1 MWLFFA
7 FGGLCRLRKH
17 GSNGPR
23 LAGKLEY
30 FRDSSVISKLAGCRR
45 WDTAVVNDHGPRYF
59 EDYALG
65 ATREC
70 GSVTVDEA
78 GMISFAKEFDPQPF
92 HVDPVAAAAGPFGGL
107 IASGWHTAALVMR
120 LLVENY
126 LSAESSLGSA
136 GLDEIRWPYPV
147 RPGDTLR
154 VRATVVESR
163 RSLSKPDRGIIKT
176 LVEAVDQDGRTVMRA
191 TAINFL
197 RVRPTPG
204 ALEWHSGK

>member
-1 MWLFFA
+1 M
-7 FGGLCRLRKH
+7 
-17 GSNGPR
+17 
-23 LAGKLEY
+23 
-30 FRDSSVISKLAGCRR
+30 
-45 WDTAVVNDHGPRYF
+45 VNDHGPRYF

-65 ATREC
+65 STREC
-70 GSVTVDEA
+70 GSVNVDEA
-78 GMISFAKEFDPQPF
+78 GIIAFAKEFDPQPF

-120 LLVENY
+120 LLVGNY

-176 LVEAVDQDGRTVMRA
+176 LVEAVNQDGRTVMRA
-191 TAINFL
+191 TAINFV
-197 RVRPTPG
+197 RVRPAPG
-204 ALEWHSGK
+204 TLEWHSGK